1 MFARGFKSW
10 CETVAVQRRKL
21 LSLQPVD
28 PLPPELLAQSLG
40 IATHGVEDVPG
51 LDQASRSVLLG
62 TGSDSWSAVTLTDGS
77 KSVVILNSA
86 HSDARSASNLM
97 HELAH
102 LIVGHKPGRVDITED
117 GALLLNT
124 YDKQQEDE
132 ANWLAGCLLLPRP
145 ALLWMKK
152 RRMTQQAAAG
162 HFGVSNEMLVYR
174 IRVTGVDNQFRSAS
188 AFMR

>member
-21 LSLQPVD
+21 LSRQPTD

-40 IATHGVEDVPG
+40 IATHGVEEVPG
-51 LDQASRSVLLG
+51 LDLTSRSVLLG
-62 TGSDSWSAVTLTDGS
+62 AGSDSWSAVTVTDGT
-77 KSVVILNSA
+77 KSVIILNSA

-152 RRMTQQAAAG
+152 RRMTQEAAVE
-162 HFGVSNEMLVYR
+162 HFGVSNDMLVYR
-174 IRVTGVDNQFRSAS
+174 IRVTGVDNQFRRAS

>member
-1 MFARGFKSW
+1 M
-10 CETVAVQRRKL
+10 
-21 LSLQPVD
+21 LSLQPNE
-28 PLPPELLAQSLG
+28 PLSPEVLAKALG

-51 LDQASRSVLLG
+51 LDSGSRSVLLG
-62 TGSDSWSAVTLTDGS
+62 AGSDSWSAVTLTEGS
-77 KSVVILNSA
+77 KGVIILNSA
-86 HSDARSASNLM
+86 HSNARSASDLM

-102 LIVGHKPGRVDITED
+102 LIVGHKPGRIDITED

-152 RRMTQQAAAG
+152 RRMAQQVAAA
-162 HFGVSNEMLVYR
+162 HFGVSMEMLIYR
-174 IRVTGVDNQFRSAS
+174 IRVTGVDNQFRRAS